1 VYYGVRFLTLKPWV
15 GPVLIGV
22 AILVAFWLGKS
33 SGQAEKA
40 DAVWNGDVNAHFH
53 ASLTAFTHRM
63 DSLTHDSQN
72 ARNGAQK
79 ALRRLDS
86 LQASLD
92 AIHIPPSDTMAVAI
106 AKQCNLVIQAC
117 RERGDSLESALGT
130 SEARLSL
137 MGTRLAQSDSLLKA
151 GLALKDCRVLFLSC
165 PSRIRSFQVGAVLG
179 VLGGFL
185 LGHR

>member
-1 VYYGVRFLTLKPWV
+1 MKLWV
-15 GPVLIGV
+15 GPVLIGI

-33 SGQAEKA
+33 SGHAAEATANWIANAGAELKA
-40 DAVWNGDVNAHFH
+40 
-53 ASLTAFTHRM
+53 HRAYAARD
-63 DSLTHDSQN
+63 DSLRGVAQN

-92 AIHIPPSDTMAVAI
+92 AIHIPPSDTLAVAV
-106 AKQCNLVIQAC
+106 ARQCTLVIQAC

-137 MGTRLAQSDSLLKA
+137 MGTRLSQSDSLLKA
-151 GLALKDCRVLFLSC
+151 GLALKGCRWLFFAC
-165 PSRIRSFQVGAVLG
+165 PSRTAVAG
-179 VLGGFL
+179 FAGLGGL
-185 LGHR
+185 VAGLWIGHR